1 MKADIPLLITILGNE
16 DEIFVDVD
24 YLIKDNSGIQINTI
38 MYGNLDIEPLINPV
52 QLDAIKACLPDDA

>member
-38 MYGNLDIEPLINPV
+38 MYGLMDIEQLINPV
-52 QLDAIKACLPDDA
+52 QLDAIIAVISDD